1 MSFRAVPLIV
11 FALLFYN
18 AIVFFPMFLAGGA
31 SPGQVLGTRLF
42 EIGMIHGTPWEF
54 TRGDFVVLLVLALL
68 FVELL
73 KSTYTTAVS
82 LLDHGLSMLVFIAC
96 LVEFLMVKQAAS
108 SVFFFITVASLI
120 DVIAGYT
127 IGIRTAR
134 RDLQIGSD

>member
-11 FALLFYN
+11 FALLLYN
-18 AIVFFPMFLAGGA
+18 AIVFLGGNA
-31 SPGQVLGTRLF
+31 PPEQILGTRVF
-42 EIGMIHGTPWEF
+42 EIGMIHDSRWVF

-108 SVFFFITVASLI
+108 SIFFFITIASLI

>member
-11 FALLFYN
+11 LALFLYN
-18 AIVFFPMFLAGGA
+18 AIVFLPLLTGSNALPHEILNM
-31 SPGQVLGTRLF
+31 PVF
-42 EIGMIHGTPWEF
+42 EISMIHRAGWVF
-54 TRGDFVVLLVLALL
+54 TRGDVVVLLMLGLL

-96 LVEFLMVKQAAS
+96 LVEFLLVKQAAS
-108 SVFFFITVASLI
+108 SVFFFITMASLI